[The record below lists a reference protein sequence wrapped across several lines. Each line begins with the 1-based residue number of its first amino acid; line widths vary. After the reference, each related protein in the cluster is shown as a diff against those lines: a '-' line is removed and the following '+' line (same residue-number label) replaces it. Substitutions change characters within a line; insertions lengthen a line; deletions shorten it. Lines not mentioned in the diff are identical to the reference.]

1 MLKILCE
8 GCGKVLKEPGGLLFD
23 PPVGG
28 SCYKLHLCKKCH
40 GDVRSF
46 VRRLAT
52 KSTAAS

>member
-46 VRRLAT
+46 VRRLAA